1 MRLCEQFGKFAG
13 QSGHLFFE
21 GFAIIF
27 LFLNTNIASRS
38 ENVIL
43 LCNVLCS
50 DNSTEALFIF
60 ECSVNEGIL
69 SVGNFLNVFIRQFSQ
84 LSCDHSTELPCVDE
98 QRFAFLLLVLCK
110 EPERYRDLRRV
121 E

>member
-1 MRLCEQFGKFAG
+1 MGLCEKLRKFRS
-13 QSGHLFFE
+13 QTPHFLFKRL
-21 GFAIIF
+21 AVIF

-60 ECSVNEGIL
+60 ECSINEGII
-69 SVGNFLNVFIRQFSQ
+69 SVGNFLDVFIRQLTQ
-84 LSCDHSTELPCVDE
+84 LPRNHSAEVPCVDE

>member
-1 MRLCEQFGKFAG
+1 MRLSEKLRQFRSQASHF
-13 QSGHLFFE
+13 LFKRLTV
-21 GFAIIF
+21 IF
-27 LFLNTNIASRS
+27 LFLNANIASRS
-38 ENVIL
+38 KDVVL
-43 LCNVLCS
+43 VCNVLCS

-60 ECSVNEGIL
+60 ECSVNEGIV

>member
-1 MRLCEQFGKFAG
+1 MGFSEKLRQFSSQASHFRFKRLTVI
-13 QSGHLFFE
+13 L
-21 GFAIIF
+21 

-60 ECSVNEGIL
+60 ECSINEGVI
-69 SVGNFLNVFIRQFSQ
+69 SVGDFLDVFIRQFAQ
-84 LSCDHSTELPCVDE
+84 LSCDHSAEFPGVDE